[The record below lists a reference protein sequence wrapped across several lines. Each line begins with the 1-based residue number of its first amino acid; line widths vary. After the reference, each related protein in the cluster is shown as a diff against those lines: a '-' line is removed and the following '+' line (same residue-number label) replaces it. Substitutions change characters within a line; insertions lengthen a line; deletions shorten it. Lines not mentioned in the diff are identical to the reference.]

1 MSNSKEETKVAK
13 KEKTASKEIKSF
25 SEVKFNKSNGE
36 FINDPNLIFMDEIL
50 KEKGMEKAGLKIY
63 EESDRVF
70 SSLNDFDDFP
80 LSTLLEFYNA
90 NPQFYWEE
98 IDNKETMNSIFD
110 IVDQFLKSKE
120 TNLLEKL
127 GVDSLDKIEKIFS
140 VSPNNEDSMP
150 FLVVLSTKDQN
161 KNLLVIVNFK
171 WGDSE
176 SVDQEFDFD
185 KEVFEHQIISK
196 EEFDL
201 AQTPATDDSESDAEA
216 SS

>member
-185 KEVFEHQIISK
+185 KV
-196 EEFDL
+196 
-201 AQTPATDDSESDAEA
+201 A
-216 SS
+216 